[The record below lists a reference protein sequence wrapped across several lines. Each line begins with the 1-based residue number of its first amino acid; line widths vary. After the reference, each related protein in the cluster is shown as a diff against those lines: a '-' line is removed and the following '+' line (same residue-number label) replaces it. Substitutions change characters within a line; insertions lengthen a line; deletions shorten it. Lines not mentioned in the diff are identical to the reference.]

1 MGLWSGPASHDP
13 LQPGPHQRHDHIPL
27 AEAIVKDRPFSYAKV
42 SDMKE
47 MKYILITGG
56 VISGIGKGVV
66 ASSLGVLLKH
76 CGVEVTSIK
85 IDPYI
90 NIGRLLLT
98 FIFVLIFSCNSILLQ
113 VLILQQVFQIY
124 CWLHCPNTKKL

>member
-1 MGLWSGPASHDP
+1 M
-13 LQPGPHQRHDHIPL
+13 LQKM
-27 AEAIVKDRPFSYAKV
+27 KD
-42 SDMKE
+42 
-47 MKYILITGG
+47 MKYILVTGG

-90 NIGRLLLT
+90 NIGMLPLVRHSFLTLHYSLL
-98 FIFVLIFSCNSILLQ
+98 
-113 VLILQQVFQIY
+113 
-124 CWLHCPNTKKL
+124 K

>member
-1 MGLWSGPASHDP
+1 
-13 LQPGPHQRHDHIPL
+13 
-27 AEAIVKDRPFSYAKV
+27 
-42 SDMKE
+42 MKE

-90 NIGRLLLT
+90 NIGKL
-98 FIFVLIFSCNSILLQ
+98 V
-113 VLILQQVFQIY
+113 QI
-124 CWLHCPNTKKL
+124 T

>member
-1 MGLWSGPASHDP
+1 MS
-13 LQPGPHQRHDHIPL
+13 
-27 AEAIVKDRPFSYAKV
+27 
-42 SDMKE
+42 KE

-66 ASSLGVLLKH
+66 ASSMGVLLKH

-90 NIGRLLLT
+90 NIGRRLYCFPVVIHDPPIHKIIKESHQNKNLSHA
-98 FIFVLIFSCNSILLQ
+98 FVIVQFKIMSLKSSLN
-113 VLILQQVFQIY
+113 
-124 CWLHCPNTKKL
+124 K

>member
-1 MGLWSGPASHDP
+1 MPYGDTM
-13 LQPGPHQRHDHIPL
+13 LQKM
-27 AEAIVKDRPFSYAKV
+27 KD
-42 SDMKE
+42 
-47 MKYILITGG
+47 MKYILVTGG

-90 NIGRLLLT
+90 NIGRYVALFPYLIIT
-98 FIFVLIFSCNSILLQ
+98 FLSL
-113 VLILQQVFQIY
+113 
-124 CWLHCPNTKKL
+124 

>member
-1 MGLWSGPASHDP
+1 M
-13 LQPGPHQRHDHIPL
+13 
-27 AEAIVKDRPFSYAKV
+27 KD
-42 SDMKE
+42 
-47 MKYILITGG
+47 MKYILVTGG

-90 NIGRLLLT
+90 NIGKLPS
-98 FIFVLIFSCNSILLQ
+98 VLSKLSLYFTLFRCWDIFS
-113 VLILQQVFQIY
+113 V
-124 CWLHCPNTKKL
+124 

>member
-1 MGLWSGPASHDP
+1 M
-13 LQPGPHQRHDHIPL
+13 LQIM
-27 AEAIVKDRPFSYAKV
+27 KD
-42 SDMKE
+42 
-47 MKYILITGG
+47 MKYILVTGG

-90 NIGRLLLT
+90 NIGMLLLVRLS
-98 FIFVLIFSCNSILLQ
+98 FLNVYLSLL
-113 VLILQQVFQIY
+113 
-124 CWLHCPNTKKL
+124 KKKRWSTIIPTSKI